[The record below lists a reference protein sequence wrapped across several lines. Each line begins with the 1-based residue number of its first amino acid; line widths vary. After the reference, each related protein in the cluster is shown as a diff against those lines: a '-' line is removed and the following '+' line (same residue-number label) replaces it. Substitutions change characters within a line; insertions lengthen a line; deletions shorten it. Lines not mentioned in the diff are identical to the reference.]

1 MEVMV
6 EKHFRLLLVFG
17 LIMISE
23 LMLLPAVYAD
33 RTAEF
38 ESCLDGKNGAAD
50 CYAAVSECKNTIQSK
65 DDSELQRYYDC
76 SSKCSEAYNNR
87 PSYYCS
93 TYACPEDIYTP
104 IYKEC
109 GSACSDELNN
119 WWPGYQTNEKYVS
132 DVEIESIAGDFSAK
146 CEAAKPQ
153 ETGTDAQAI
162 DDERNELQ
170 AEVESLLDEIAEIC
184 LGIEGC
190 KPGDRESPGYF
201 NDIINSI
208 IKLHSDSCDKGQ
220 CIKVPIDELINLA
233 DRIVDWNQREAAWE
247 SKFNGL
253 TPEPIETKVRDVNPG
268 ILTNLYTNL
277 NTNLKEEISK
287 PSEQDH
293 IAAKQ
298 VDLNKNEIFNQLNDA
313 FTEKGKISAEQV
325 ASAIKS
331 YEAKLNAGQGEKIN
345 VALPKGSSIQNIEA
359 ITARSLQD
367 ATMTVTVIDE
377 VALNKAVPL
386 LGGKGIIGNPDYPIP
401 QAPLGP
407 PEAGKYSVKEYFSVE
422 NSMSADANPLVPFYE
437 KAWFKFSLESSVE
450 AAKNTVLLRYNK
462 DANKWNPLPTQHI
475 LSVVPTGLYEFT
487 AESPGTSYFAI
498 VVEKQ
503 KSSAMVGWIILGV
516 ILIELAALIGAYRL
530 LRRKTEKLGKEHK
543 PKGKGITSLVL
554 GILGIIL
561 FWFPPIGFLLAGLS
575 IIFSKIQAMMKPTG
589 LSTAGLVLGIIGVC
603 LNTIILFSIMFYSLS
618 S

>member
-1 MEVMV
+1 
-6 EKHFRLLLVFG
+6 
-17 LIMISE
+17 
-23 LMLLPAVYAD
+23 
-33 RTAEF
+33 
-38 ESCLDGKNGAAD
+38 
-50 CYAAVSECKNTIQSK
+50 
-65 DDSELQRYYDC
+65 
-76 SSKCSEAYNNR
+76 
-87 PSYYCS
+87 
-93 TYACPEDIYTP
+93 
-104 IYKEC
+104 
-109 GSACSDELNN
+109 
-119 WWPGYQTNEKYVS
+119 
-132 DVEIESIAGDFSAK
+132 
-146 CEAAKPQ
+146 
-153 ETGTDAQAI
+153 
-162 DDERNELQ
+162 
-170 AEVESLLDEIAEIC
+170 
-184 LGIEGC
+184 
-190 KPGDRESPGYF
+190 
-201 NDIINSI
+201 
-208 IKLHSDSCDKGQ
+208 
-220 CIKVPIDELINLA
+220 
-233 DRIVDWNQREAAWE
+233 
-247 SKFNGL
+247 
-253 TPEPIETKVRDVNPG
+253 VRDVNPG

-287 PSEQDH
+287 PSEQGH

-298 VDLNKNEIFNQLNDA
+298 VDLNNNEIYNHIKDLFAEN
-313 FTEKGKISAEQV
+313 GGISAEQV

-331 YEAKLNAGQGEKIN
+331 YEAKLNADQGEKIN
-345 VALPKGSSIQNIEA
+345 VGLPKGSSIQNIEA
-359 ITARSLQD
+359 ITAKSLQD

-377 VALNKAVPL
+377 AALNKAVPL

-401 QAPLGP
+401 RAPLGP
-407 PEAGKYSVKEYFSVE
+407 PEIDKYLVKEYFSVE